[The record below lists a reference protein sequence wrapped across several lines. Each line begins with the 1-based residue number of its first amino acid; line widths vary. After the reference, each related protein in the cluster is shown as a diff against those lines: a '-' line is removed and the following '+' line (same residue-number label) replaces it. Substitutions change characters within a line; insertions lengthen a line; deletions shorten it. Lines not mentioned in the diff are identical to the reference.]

1 MAIRTLITKLLQTG
15 NLDSFLTPN
24 SSPPVIQ
31 SGVSSR
37 RASVRRKRSMRCEPL
52 ERRELLAA
60 EVLPEIRS
68 FADFPAFL
76 NGSSNAAL
84 TQSESSAFTHTISP
98 NDFSGFWEAS
108 DPTELI
114 SVEIRVDDAFS
125 VQDAQAALAEL
136 DFEKTASF
144 GWNLEGY
151 LARGKMVEAAE
162 LPMVQ
167 VVRENSAAIFNA
179 GTVSSQADPAMRS
192 NLARSQFNVNGAGI
206 KIGVISDSY
215 SRTNG
220 GGGAGGS
227 VASGNLPGPGNPNG
241 FTIPVTVLQDAPT
254 MGPTAGNGKDEG
266 RAMLELIHD
275 IAPGAQLFFHT
286 AITGPVQFAEAVQAL
301 SAAGVDIIVDDVTYA
316 GMQIFQ
322 DGVTAQAVAQAT
334 SAGISF
340 FSSAGNQGS
349 EAYSA
354 LYQTDGRTST
364 IPNFPPTAGK
374 VYEPHDFDPGPGVD
388 NFQRVVLG
396 SGRTTTITFQWDQ
409 PSASL
414 GGPGASTDMDIIVF
428 NEFGTPVSGGVQNNV
443 GQDPIEI
450 FALSN
455 PTNSPLI
462 LEVGIFRNVSAGGP
476 RPNIVHYHP
485 LTSPTDFDIFQFET
499 FGGTL
504 FGHHQAPGVAA
515 IAAVDY
521 RQTPAFGVS
530 PPGVQESTSEG
541 GLPILFDTA
550 GNRLA
555 TPEIRTQPVVTA
567 PDTINNSFFG
577 SPLDVEGD
585 GIFNFAGTSAAAP
598 NAAAVAALMLQA
610 AGGRGSLTPAQI
622 RAAMAN
628 TAIDIPLTGNG
639 FDHFTGFGLIDA
651 NAAVAAVRNTNPPPP
666 PPPPPPNPPSPSL
679 IDREIGESGTFRV
692 DQDWKTIQLQ
702 NAYVDPVVIASPA
715 SFGGSDPVTV
725 RVRNVTSN
733 SFQVRLQEW
742 DYDDGNHSLETVS
755 YLVVEKGSYALPDGR
770 VLHAG
775 TTSVNQNLKRVDF
788 PDIFETSPVVLSQS
802 QTDNGPA
809 AIVTRQQDIGRV
821 GFSVRLQEE
830 EGADNSHSN
839 ERVGFVA
846 IEAGTGNA
854 AGTAYRVGRTGERI
868 SEAFAS
874 INLGTG
880 FDDPPA
886 FLAAMQ
892 TTTGADP
899 AGLRFRNLDR
909 DSVQV
914 FVEEEQSAD
923 AETSHSDENV
933 GFAAFEIGAILARA
947 AMSNA
952 SLNQA
957 VAMTSSNAAS
967 YDNNDDI
974 AIDSNRDGSISSLD
988 ALVIINFLSNYSS
1001 SEPAD
1006 VSLPNVVES
1015 FDANGDGFVTARDAL
1030 VVINYLTKQSDIGSK
1045 TDENKTV
1052 PRWDADEV
1060 FASDEDFLLEHNL
1073 GISTDLF

>member
-933 GFAAFEIGAILARA
+933 GFAAFEIGSLVGQPVEVVGESGTFRVDQDWKTIQLQ
-947 AMSNA
+947 NA
-952 SLNQA
+952 Y
-957 VAMTSSNAAS
+957 V
-967 YDNNDDI
+967 D
-974 AIDSNRDGSISSLD
+974 
-988 ALVIINFLSNYSS
+988 
-1001 SEPAD
+1001 P
-1006 VSLPNVVES
+1006 
-1015 FDANGDGFVTARDAL
+1015 
-1030 VVINYLTKQSDIGSK
+1030 VVIASPASFGGSDP
-1045 TDENKTV
+1045 V
-1052 PRWDADEV
+1052 
-1060 FASDEDFLLEHNL
+1060 
-1073 GISTDLF
+1073 